1 MYVIWFK
8 TIQCMYEE
16 EKRIENWVGVDETRL
31 EWVDHCSSW
40 LVGTWEFIM
49 LFFQRVYIFKISRT
63 SLGVFKNAPHQKKN
77 FKKHFFKR

>member
-40 LVGTWEFIM
+40 LVGPWEFIILSSLLLNVFENFCDKM
-49 LFFQRVYIFKISRT
+49 WKTKRSKGNFQEASSKFK
-63 SLGVFKNAPHQKKN
+63 
-77 FKKHFFKR
+77 